1 MKTAKI
7 TRHQIEVADLI
18 ESVGDADVQ
27 FEMKQISK
35 QYAQVLAALRLAKHH
50 LAEIEKETGMDHQE
64 LNDQLVDV
72 YKNTKACEIGLL
84 EMCGG
89 EY

>member
-7 TRHQIEVADLI
+7 TRHQIEIADLI

-50 LAEIEKETGMDHQE
+50 LAEI
-64 LNDQLVDV
+64 
-72 YKNTKACEIGLL
+72 
-84 EMCGG
+84 
-89 EY
+89 

>member
-1 MKTAKI
+1 MQVVKT
-7 TRHQIEVADLI
+7 TRHQLEVADLI
-18 ESVGDADVQ
+18 ESVGDAEVQ

-64 LNDQLVDV
+64 LNEQLVDV
-72 YKNTKACEIGLL
+72 YKHTKACEIGLL
-84 EMCGG
+84 EMCSN
-89 EY
+89 Y

>member
-7 TRHQIEVADLI
+7 TRHQIEIADLI

-35 QYAQVLAALRLAKHH
+35 QYTQVLAALRLAKHH
-50 LAEIEKETGMDHQE
+50 LAEIVTETGMDHQQ
-64 LNDQLVDV
+64 LQDQLVDV
-72 YKNTKACEIGLL
+72 YKHTKACEISLL